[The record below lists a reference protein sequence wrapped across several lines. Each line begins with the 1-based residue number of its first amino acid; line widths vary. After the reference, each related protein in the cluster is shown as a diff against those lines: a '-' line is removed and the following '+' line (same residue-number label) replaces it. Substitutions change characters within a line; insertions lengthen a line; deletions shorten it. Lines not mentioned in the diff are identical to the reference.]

1 MIVTM
6 TTATKNG
13 VHKWGIS
20 QGKPWLNMM
29 PSHFPQTGW
38 LRLAVWYQVSCT
50 VWICMD
56 CSLEYPSIGHVMTL
70 LATGNGPRKQRW
82 KHKQLQYS
90 KLFNIGGSSSEP
102 DVWQG
107 FPNLDRTYVALGF
120 HESFS

>member
-1 MIVTM
+1 
-6 TTATKNG
+6 
-13 VHKWGIS
+13 
-20 QGKPWLNMM
+20 
-29 PSHFPQTGW
+29 
-38 LRLAVWYQVSCT
+38 
-50 VWICMD
+50 MD